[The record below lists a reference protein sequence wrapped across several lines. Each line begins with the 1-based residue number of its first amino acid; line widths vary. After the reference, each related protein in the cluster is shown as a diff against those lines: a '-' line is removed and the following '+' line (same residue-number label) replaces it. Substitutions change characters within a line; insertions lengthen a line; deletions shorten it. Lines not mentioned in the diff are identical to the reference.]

1 MCNACIYIYISHV
14 IGTKQV
20 YIYIYL
26 YTIGC
31 CFQSMTKSTS
41 HGCFPG
47 TPWGDKKYPCR
58 FTVKKTI
65 QVRDCWA
72 HHVSCISILHVFTF
86 SGSKEE
92 ATFSEKF
99 SVIPSS
105 HASFVHSKAKTK
117 ATHVWQADLSN
128 NLAPLTDY
136 IWRGEGR
143 AFCNKM
149 PDRIQVKNNEQ
160 LGNVETM
167 FFQRQVCVSFC
178 SMYKYVYLR
187 TQQALHSATNV
198 SSRNIACLTNCFIF
212 WRGMAIPR
220 NRCCLKWT
228 KTCSG
233 TLAWT
238 THPKKTRNQRTQMQ
252 ITWQKKAESRKV

>member
-1 MCNACIYIYISHV
+1 MYIDIYITCYRNKASIHIHISIYHWMLFSV
-14 IGTKQV
+14 YDWV
-20 YIYIYL
+20 YIAWVFSRDTMRRQEI
-26 YTIGC
+26 
-31 CFQSMTKSTS
+31 SMSL
-41 HGCFPG
+41 HC
-47 TPWGDKKYPCR
+47 KKN
-58 FTVKKTI
+58 I

-86 SGSKEE
+86 SGSKEM
-92 ATFSEKF
+92 ATFSEKI

-117 ATHVWQADLSN
+117 ATHVWQADVSN

>member
-1 MCNACIYIYISHV
+1 MHVYRYISHV

-31 CFQSMTKSTS
+31 CFQSMTESTS

-58 FTVKKTI
+58 FTVKNNHSSSRLLSTSCFLHFYFTCFYI
-65 QVRDCWA
+65 QWEQRGGN
-72 HHVSCISILHVFTF
+72 IFGKI
-86 SGSKEE
+86 
-92 ATFSEKF
+92 

-117 ATHVWQADLSN
+117 ATHVWQADVSN

>member
-1 MCNACIYIYISHV
+1 MYIDIYIYITCYRNKASIHIHISIYHWMLFSV
-14 IGTKQV
+14 YDWV
-20 YIYIYL
+20 YIAWVFSRDTMRRQEI
-26 YTIGC
+26 
-31 CFQSMTKSTS
+31 SMSLHCKKKHSSSRLLSTS
-41 HGCFPG
+41 CFLHF
-47 TPWGDKKYPCR
+47 Y
-58 FTVKKTI
+58 FTCFYI
-65 QVRDCWA
+65 QWEQREGN
-72 HHVSCISILHVFTF
+72 IF
-86 SGSKEE
+86 GKN
-92 ATFSEKF
+92 

-117 ATHVWQADLSN
+117 ATHVWQADVSN

-238 THPKKTRNQRTQMQ
+238 TRHKKTRNQRTQMQ
-252 ITWQKKAESRKV
+252 ITWRKKAESRKV